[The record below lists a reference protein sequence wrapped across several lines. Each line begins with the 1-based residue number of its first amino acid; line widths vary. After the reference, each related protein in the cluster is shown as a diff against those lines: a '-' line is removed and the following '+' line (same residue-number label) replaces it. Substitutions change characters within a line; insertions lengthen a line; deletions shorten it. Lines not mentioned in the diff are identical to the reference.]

1 VQKKAA
7 LAKSGLLP
15 DKNERY
21 QKNYLWTK
29 SFSKCGA
36 SKRGFLIKTIL
47 KIVKNSASAK
57 KYMLKMLLNSL
68 LIYQSIS

>member
-1 VQKKAA
+1 MQKKAA

-15 DKNERY
+15 DKDERY
-21 QKNYLWTK
+21 QKNYLWT
-29 SFSKCGA
+29 KCGA

-57 KYMLKMLLNSL
+57 KYKLKMLLSSF
-68 LIYQSIS
+68 LIYRSIS